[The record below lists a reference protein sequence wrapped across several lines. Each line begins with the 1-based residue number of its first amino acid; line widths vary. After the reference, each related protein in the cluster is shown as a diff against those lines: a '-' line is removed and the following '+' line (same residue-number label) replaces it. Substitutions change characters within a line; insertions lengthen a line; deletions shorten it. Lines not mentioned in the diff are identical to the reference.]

1 MFFSGKLSMDGG
13 SHLPFSF
20 WLMEMA
26 DKFPIE
32 KIKRL
37 KSLIQRKFFFSLLSS
52 ITLM

>member
-1 MFFSGKLSMDGG
+1 MDGG